1 MLHCIFRWQK
11 VDAVSQCFPQIFH
24 GYINIQVVCNKLNTN
39 SYFLSLIFPLISY
52 IYVVQIPSHWFY
64 KTLKIILVLICY
76 YILMSVCK
84 ALQNIIIQSMDSKC
98 FPSKISWSGLAVQSL
113 LFHCLSINWDLDVAS
128 AGVLTKRIPF

>member
-1 MLHCIFRWQK
+1 MLYCIFRWQK
-11 VDAVSQCFPQIFH
+11 VDVVSQCFSETFH

-52 IYVVQIPSHWFY
+52 IYVVQIPSHWFH

-84 ALQNIIIQSMDSKC
+84 ALQNIIQSTDSKC
-98 FPSKISWSGLAVQSL
+98 FPPKIAWSGLAVQSL

-128 AGVLTKRIPF
+128 AGGLTMCLPF